1 MGKKSKYIL
10 WFNEIDK
17 DDIPRVGGKG
27 ANLGEMFSFGMP
39 VPNGFV
45 VTSKAYFDFLQANDL
60 KGKIQKELKNLDLSD
75 PQSLNMVS
83 QRVERLIVNGKIP
96 DDLAKEIIHNYLK
109 LGGLFTFARVAV
121 RSSATAE
128 DLPTASFAGQQ
139 KSFLNVKGEAN
150 VVEKVKECWAS
161 LFEGRAI
168 FYRQEKGFDHFK
180 VGIAVPV
187 QEMIPAEISG
197 VMFTADPVSNEKN
210 TIVIEAIYG
219 LGEYIVQGVVT
230 PDIYVLDKNSLEIR
244 KREIAKQD
252 IQLVFSQGTN
262 RKTAVDKYLQTRRK
276 LNDRQIIELAKLG
289 KKIHQHYFYPQDIEW
304 TLWKNKI
311 NIVQTRP
318 ITTLQSKTDDA
329 QEKSAEKKLE
339 RRRAILEGKAA
350 SPGIASGPVR
360 IIKNAKE
367 IDRIKTGD
375 VLVTEMTTP
384 EFVPA
389 MKKTVAIIADR
400 GGQTSHAA
408 IVSREMGIPCIVGTG
423 KATSVFKNGQIIT
436 VNGSNGKIYHGGL
449 IETVYRP
456 TAVFKTSTDLKTS
469 SLELIKTATKIY
481 VNLGEPELAKEVSGR
496 NVDGIGLLRAEFLM
510 AQIGTHPKKIIKD
523 KKQKMFIDRLSSNI
537 KIFCEYFYPRPV
549 VYRALDFKT
558 NEYRNLVG
566 GKAYEPE
573 EENPFMGYRGAFRY
587 LNDPAVFELE
597 LEAIKKTRT
606 KYKMNNLSLMIPF
619 CRTPEELREVK
630 KIIVASGLS
639 RSSSFKLWLMV
650 EIPSNV
656 ILLPEF
662 IKVGIDGVSIGS
674 NDLTMLTLGVDRD
687 NAQLA
692 GIFNE
697 LNPAVMW
704 MIESTIKTCIKNK
717 VTCSICGQAV
727 SSNSE
732 FMEKLIQWGITSVS
746 VNPDA
751 IERTRALVYDME
763 RRLVKKNV

>member
-1 MGKKSKYIL
+1 MS
-10 WFNEIDK
+10 
-17 DDIPRVGGKG
+17 
-27 ANLGEMFSFGMP
+27 SFGIP
-39 VPNGFV
+39 VPRGFV
-45 VTSKAYFDFLQANDL
+45 VTSKAYFDFLKENNL
-60 KGKIQKELKNLDLSD
+60 KGGIQKEIKALNLTD
-75 PQSLNMVS
+75 PQSLNIVS
-83 QRVERLIVNGKIP
+83 QRIERIIESGKIS
-96 DDLAKEIIHNYLK
+96 DRLAKEIIHNYLK
-109 LGGLFTFARVAV
+109 LGGLLSFARVAV

-139 KSFLNVKGEAN
+139 KSFLNIKGEAN
-150 VVEKVKECWAS
+150 VLVSVKECWAS
-161 LFEGRAI
+161 LFEPRAI

-180 VGIAVPV
+180 VGIAVPI
-187 QEMIPAEISG
+187 QEMVPAQISG

-230 PDIYVLDKNSLEIR
+230 PDIYVIDKNSLEIR

-252 IQLVFSQGTN
+252 IQLAFSQGAN
-262 RKTAVDKYLQTRRK
+262 RKTTVDKYLQTRRK
-276 LNDRQIIELAKLG
+276 LNDKQIIELAKLG
-289 KKIHQHYFYPQDIEW
+289 KKIQQHYFHPQDIEW
-304 TLWKNKI
+304 TLWKDKF

-318 ITTLQSKTDDA
+318 ITTLQEKPDNV
-329 QEKSAEKKLE
+329 QEKSAEKQLE
-339 RRRAILEGKAA
+339 HRRAILEGQAA

-360 IIKNAKE
+360 IIKSARE
-367 IDRIKTGD
+367 IGRIKTGD
-375 VLVTEMTTP
+375 ILVTEMTTP

-389 MKKTVAIIADR
+389 MKRTAAIIADN

-423 KATSVFKNGQIIT
+423 KATGVFKNDQIIT

-449 IETVYRP
+449 VETAYRP
-456 TAVFKTSTDLKTS
+456 AAVFKTPADLKKS
-469 SLELIKTATKIY
+469 SSELIKTATKIY
-481 VNLGEPELAKEVSGR
+481 VNLGEPELAKAVSER
-496 NVDGIGLLRAEFLM
+496 NVDGIGLLRAEFLV

-523 KKQKMFIDRLSSNI
+523 KKQKMFIDSLSSNI
-537 KIFCEYFYPRPV
+537 KIFCESFYPRPV

-573 EENPFMGYRGAFRY
+573 EENPFMGFRGAFRY
-587 LNDPAVFELE
+587 LNDPPVFELE

-606 KYKMNNLSLMIPF
+606 KYKMTNLSLMIPF
-619 CRTPEELREVK
+619 CRTPEELREIK
-630 KIIVASGLS
+630 KIIVASGLA

-656 ILLPEF
+656 ILLTEF

-692 GIFNE
+692 EVFDE
-697 LNPAVMW
+697 FNPAVTW
-704 MIESTIKTCIKNK
+704 MIENTIKTCIKNK
-717 VTCSICGQAV
+717 VTCSICGQAA

-732 FMEKLIQWGITSVS
+732 LLEKLIQWGITSVS

-751 IERTRALVYDME
+751 IERTRALVYEME
-763 RRLVKKNV
+763 RRKVKKRV